1 MMKTRHGGQHT
12 QFTLDLFEQQIK
24 EVSWPHRDRQEFLA
38 REYAPL
44 AIKLA
49 YRFDIELNDALSAA
63 FKGLERA
70 VLCYWE
76 RPRKEF
82 TNIAY
87 RAISHQLIDLYRSKK
102 AKLRHEVPAD
112 TLCPLMPSVDSEAE
126 IDAVLNRVAFTA
138 FWKTLNRE
146 EQVLMRGI
154 TRQETWTV
162 IGARLGKSADEVDGI
177 RRRIRAKLRAFNMS
191 SVSVGVKVKVQIGVE
206 SFDGSKRVFRATPYD
221 KTHEAGDIGELV
233 LLFAQ
238 MLDAGDSQPGDG
250 EIDIPLGKAAD
261 GLVSKLGFL
270 KGVNLPGEEN
280 VFVRLRR
287 IG

>member
-1 MMKTRHGGQHT
+1 MKKSHGGPYVQL
-12 QFTLDLFEQQIK
+12 TLDLFEQQIR

-49 YRFDIELNDALSAA
+49 GTFEIDHNDALSAA
-63 FKGLERA
+63 FRGLEKA

-82 TNIAY
+82 TNLAY
-87 RAISHQLIDLYRSKK
+87 RVISRFLIDAYRLHKTK
-102 AKLRHEVPAD
+102 ERHEVPST
-112 TLCPLMPSVDSEAE
+112 TLCPLEPCIDSEAE
-126 IDAVLNRVAFTA
+126 MDAVLTRVAFKA
-138 FWKTLNRE
+138 FWMTLSHE
-146 EQVLMRGI
+146 ERLLMRGI
-154 TRQETWTV
+154 AARETWTV
-162 IGARLGKSADEVDGI
+162 IGARLGKNSDGLDVV
-177 RRRIRAKLRAFNMS
+177 RQGIRAKLKAFNAR

-221 KTHEAGDIGELV
+221 KTHEAGDMGELA

-250 EIDIPLGKAAD
+250 EIDIPLGKATD

-270 KGVNLPGEEN
+270 KNINLPGEEN

-287 IG
+287 IA